1 MKNVYTNRRSWPIEY
16 DTNVPSQATRL
27 LPVGWA
33 SKYTNSRK
41 RSVNLY
47 KSYQYIFVPCVKMV
61 RMGRGWRLSRERKK
75 KSSSSRANYTYAQL
89 PSKTLYF
96 HLIKVKDITL
106 QHWAREFAPD
116 LCNYCTSKL
125 LLITIYNSLV

>member
-1 MKNVYTNRRSWPIEY
+1 MKNVYIVRKKGRDLQNMIQMSHRRLHIYSP
-16 DTNVPSQATRL
+16 
-27 LPVGWA
+27 WA

-61 RMGRGWRLSRERKK
+61 RMGRGWFSPYTIL
-75 KSSSSRANYTYAQL
+75 SSRAYYTMLNYL
-89 PSKTLYF
+89 VNIVF
-96 HLIKVKDITL
+96 HLIKVKDKTL

-116 LCNYCTSKL
+116 LCNYCTHQT